1 MGEKETIEDSSYPCP
16 VVFTGPSGVG
26 KGTLIEMLMKQFP
39 SNQFGFSVSHT
50 TRSPREGET
59 DGVHYNFTSVNK
71 MKNEIDEGQFIEY
84 AEVRGNYYGTSVEAV
99 ESVKKQGKICILDI
113 DVQGVSNVKTS
124 SLESKYIFI
133 APPSMDVLEKR
144 LRGRGTEK
152 EEDITKRLSNAAKEM
167 EYGEEN
173 GNFDGVFVNDNL
185 VEDFSKIKKEF
196 KEWYPHLV
204 ECTKKK
210 PEEVTS
216 SEIDNDA
223 DKSVS
228 ETASAAERASAST
241 STSTSTSAS
250 ASASTSSLAL
260 ARGNTDEKKEKEII
274 EESSYPCPVVFSG
287 PSGVGKGTLI
297 EM

>member
-1 MGEKETIEDSSYPCP
+1 MRMDFPLTFP
-16 VVFTGPSGVG
+16 VSC
-26 KGTLIEMLMKQFP
+26 LIGM
-39 SNQFGFSVSHT
+39 
-50 TRSPREGET
+50 
-59 DGVHYNFTSVNK
+59 
-71 MKNEIDEGQFIEY
+71 I
-84 AEVRGNYYGTSVEAV
+84 SVEAV

-167 EYGEEN
+167 EYGEED

-185 VEDFSKIKKEF
+185 VETFSKIKKEF

-228 ETASAAERASAST
+228 ETT
-241 STSTSTSAS
+241 S
-250 ASASTSSLAL
+250 L
-260 ARGNTDEKKEKEII
+260 NTVVEKGISKKCFHPYSI
-274 EESSYPCPVVFSG
+274 VFAG
-287 PSGVGKGTLI
+287 PSGVGKSVLM
-297 EM
+297 EMLVKHIGKDTIDLCVSHTTRSPRNGEIDGHHHHFISNHDFKNMSQNGEFVDYWRVKNASYGIRCVFHYLVFFFQISISILFNFFF